1 MFEASIA
8 FAKGLIG
15 IWAVEL
21 GTKGFVGALTAPILT
36 AMLSGLFA
44 AQMAMIANQKYAG
57 GGYTGAGV
65 GSPDET
71 GYKPAGIVHEGE
83 LVVDKKTMDRNFVPM
98 MSLYDS
104 MRSGRSFDQAIQ
116 NYLINGSGRVS
127 VAPNR
132 GLFAGGGYVGKPSV
146 NNSPMVVRIDLGG
159 ARVIDNVELHEW
171 YSEW

>member
-44 AQMAMIANQKYAG
+44 AQMAMIANQKYAS

-65 GSPDET
+65 GNPDET
-71 GYKPAGIVHEGE
+71 GYKPAGIVP
-83 LVVDKKTMDRNFVPM
+83 R
-98 MSLYDS
+98 
-104 MRSGRSFDQAIQ
+104 GRACC
-116 NYLINGSGRVS
+116 
-127 VAPNR
+127 
-132 GLFAGGGYVGKPSV
+132 
-146 NNSPMVVRIDLGG
+146 
-159 ARVIDNVELHEW
+159 
-171 YSEW
+171 